1 VNKYREIL
9 HTKLLMQEGKSKAD
23 IADYFR
29 ASSGRAYYIMK
40 NAQAVRRDVVED
52 QLAKLEELDFQIKS
66 GRIEKRIGLEL
77 FILGT

>member
-1 VNKYREIL
+1 
-9 HTKLLMQEGKSKAD
+9 
-23 IADYFR
+23 
-29 ASSGRAYYIMK
+29 
-40 NAQAVRRDVVED
+40 VVED